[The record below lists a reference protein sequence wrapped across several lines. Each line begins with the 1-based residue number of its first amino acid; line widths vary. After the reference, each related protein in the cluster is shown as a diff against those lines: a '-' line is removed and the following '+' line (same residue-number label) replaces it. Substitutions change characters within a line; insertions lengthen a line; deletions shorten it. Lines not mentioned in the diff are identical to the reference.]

1 LVDEDDRSIGNR
13 EPIVSLEEA
22 AKDLGANPQET
33 FRRVTLPLLTP
44 ALISAFLIAFTLSFD
59 EYAIASFLS
68 GSEETWPAYLF
79 AQLRVPSCLN

>member
-44 ALISAFLIAFTLSFD
+44 
-59 EYAIASFLS
+59 
-68 GSEETWPAYLF
+68 
-79 AQLRVPSCLN
+79 PSSRRSS